1 MVIMFERLMMMMMMT
16 TIIVNEIFKFFQSS
30 PCFVCRGGGGT
41 PHIKGGGGEPGFV
54 PLVVT

>member
-1 MVIMFERLMMMMMMT
+1 MIMLERLMMMMMMT

-30 PCFVCRGGGGT
+30 PCFVRQGGGT
-41 PHIKGGGGEPGFV
+41 PHIKGVGRVPGFV

>member
-1 MVIMFERLMMMMMMT
+1 MMIMLERLMMMMMMT

-30 PCFVCRGGGGT
+30 PCFVRRGGGT
-41 PHIKGGGGEPGFV
+41 PHIKGVGRVPGFV